1 MLVTVFSTILSG
13 LIAVAFSMIS
23 LSGASAQ
30 AIETKAR
37 EAIIIDLSSGR
48 VLLEKNAD
56 QRMPTAS
63 MSKLGTMYMVFEALD
78 EGRLALE
85 QPLPVSEKAWRKG
98 GSKMFVEVGSMV
110 AVQDLMRG
118 VIIQSGNDA
127 TIVLAEGLAGTE
139 DAFADAMT
147 RRLQEIGLTNTQFR
161 NASGWPDAEHYSTAR
176 DLSKLAIELIE
187 RFPQFYS
194 IYSEREFTY
203 SDIKQG
209 NRNPLLYRNVGAD
222 GLKTGHTSE
231 AGYGL
236 VASAKRDDRRLVLVV
251 NGLESVQDR
260 ADESAKLLE
269 WAFANYDVF
278 DLYGGNPN
286 ATVHELPVW
295 QGEAATVGLALAEP
309 VTVALNREERRN
321 LQARFEVASPV
332 AAPVKAGQELGALI
346 LEIGE
351 ETRSI
356 PLLAQSDVP
365 RLGFSGR
372 VEAALTHILFG
383 NAQ

>member
-1 MLVTVFSTILSG
+1 MPISIVLNGFLAVLLSLV
-13 LIAVAFSMIS
+13 S
-23 LSGASAQ
+23 LSAASAQ

-37 EAIIIDLSSGR
+37 EAIIVDLGSGR
-48 VLLEKNAD
+48 VLLDKNAD

-63 MSKLGTMYMVFEALD
+63 MSKLGTMYMVFEAVD
-78 EGRLALE
+78 EGRLSLE
-85 QPLPVSEKAWRKG
+85 QTLPVSEKAWRKG

-147 RRLQEIGLTNTQFR
+147 RRLREIGLENTQFQ
-161 NASGWPDAEHYSTAR
+161 NASGWPDPEHYSTAR

-187 RFPQFYS
+187 RFPQFYP
-194 IYSEREFTY
+194 IYSERDFTF
-203 SDIKQG
+203 SGIKQG
-209 NRNPLLYRNVGAD
+209 NRNPLLYRNIGAD

-236 VASAKRDDRRLVLVV
+236 VASAERDNRRLVMVV

-260 ADESAKLLE
+260 ADESAKLIE
-269 WAFANYDVF
+269 WAFANYDVY
-278 DLYGGNPN
+278 DLFGANPD
-286 ATVHELPVW
+286 ATVHDLPVW
-295 QGEAATVGLALAEP
+295 LGESPTVGLKLAEP
-309 VTVALNREERRN
+309 VTLALNREERRN
-321 LQARFEVASPV
+321 LNMRFELESPIT
-332 AAPVKAGQELGALI
+332 APVSAGQQVGALLI
-346 LEIGE
+346 DAPDG
-351 ETRSI
+351 TRSI

-365 RLGFSGR
+365 KLGFSGR

-383 NAQ
+383 SSAQ